1 MIPAHQQAAI
11 KEASELIN
19 TRTIACLR
27 SVLAQEE
34 DVKTEDGHVADLT
47 MFQEKEDDMIRS
59 HNFGNL
65 AASVVLTFE
74 TTFEDLDQV
83 TPSRRMEMFTK
94 RAGLL
99 VNMLVADACAAATGR
114 PTITPFPGLRYRI
127 GYRIGAALLHAS
139 GRTTFTENVCALA
152 DAVEKR
158 MHRECDSELARILA
172 PILDEIPDHSS
183 DPLNDED
190 ARGIPYATYF

>member
-1 MIPAHQQAAI
+1 MIPEHHQAAI

-34 DVKTEDGHVADLT
+34 DIKTEDGHVADLT
-47 MFQEKEDDMIRS
+47 MFQEKEDDMIKS
-59 HNFGNL
+59 HNFSNL
-65 AASVVLTFE
+65 AAGVVLAFE
-74 TTFEDLDQV
+74 KTHEDLDQV
-83 TPSRRMEMFTK
+83 TPKRRMEMFTK

-99 VNMLVADACAAATGR
+99 VNMLVMDACAAASGR
-114 PTITPFPGLRYRI
+114 PTAAPLGGLRSRI
-127 GYRIGAALLHAS
+127 GYRIGVALLHAS
-139 GRTTFTENVCALA
+139 GRTAYTENAGALA
-152 DAVEKR
+152 CAVEKR

-172 PILDEIPDHSS
+172 PIVDEIPDHSS

-190 ARGIPYATYF
+190 ARGIPYASYF